1 MFGKKYATIRKL
13 ANRNII
19 EHKFRHALNI
29 IVVMCLTI
37 FISAFEIV
45 SSSTY
50 SNVEEDYLKQ
60 NGNASQIQAFDVPLE
75 SFENFKMD
83 NIEEIGQSVYI
94 GNAVNDEFR
103 NRPSELRY
111 ADSNYA
117 ECMFSLPIQGR
128 MPENKNEIAVDRSVL
143 EDLEKDATLGTD
155 ITIYWL
161 DEDKKEQ
168 SQTFEVVGIWEENSL
183 YTTRNL
189 WVSKDF
195 IKKMN
200 TNIDLAFNLK
210 NGKVNNKTLGEVAE
224 KLQIE
229 EEQVISNWVYE
240 DNVQKQI
247 RLETLVYK
255 IGASFILLCGF
266 LILYNIIAISIA
278 SDRKL
283 YGRIKTLGASPKQV
297 KLSVFYQYFFDVLI
311 GIPLGLAL
319 GYILGSKMV
328 PVVITSLDNDI
339 YVYADVKNF
348 ISTILLILLVVFV
361 SGIRPAYRAC
371 AVDPSDILSE
381 ENNLNFQGKTH
392 RRSPGVPALFE
403 LSLSNLV
410 RYPKRN
416 VIAITLLTVGLVL
429 TSCVYVINHSFDIS
443 KYMAEIALSDI
454 TITEKTLVESWGE
467 YNPKGNTITK
477 EFMEK
482 LEVSGDILEQGVL
495 YSQDISLQT
504 SETAYNNVIQY
515 YEQNKCERLKYMEQD
530 VAWTE
535 GYQSFKQ
542 TGKCTATIFGI
553 DGLLND
559 KITDKN
565 RIIDGTIDKE
575 KFLSGKY
582 MIAQGYSSDSG
593 EYELQPTYN
602 VGDKISLNGKEFEIM
617 AIAEVPYPITEGK
630 TNPGSEFNLTFYVPS
645 SSFLEMY
652 PENTPRK
659 WFLNVEKGK
668 ENEMENILKPYME
681 KGVPIETEKTIEQTY
696 NNATKSATLLQN
708 IVSIMILV
716 IGIVNFANVIIISV
730 TSRKKEFAM
739 MQSIGMTKK
748 QLRLLLMMEGINISI
763 ITLIISYFLSL
774 VTICVGVS
782 AYLQTQWTA
791 TYHFSITPLLVVTPV
806 LIILPIVISL
816 ICFQRIQKIEI
827 IERLQDEDEVGT
839 V

>member
-339 YVYADVKNF
+339 YVYADVKNY

-681 KGVPIETEKTIEQTY
+681 KGVPIETEKTIEQNY

>member
-60 NGNASQIQAFDVPLE
+60 NGNASQIQTFDVPLE

-117 ECMFSLPIQGR
+117 EYMFSLPIQGR

-210 NGKVNNKTLGEVAE
+210 SGKVNNKTLDEVAE

-328 PVVITSLDNDI
+328 PVVITSL
-339 YVYADVKNF
+339 
-348 ISTILLILLVVFV
+348 
-361 SGIRPAYRAC
+361 
-371 AVDPSDILSE
+371 
-381 ENNLNFQGKTH
+381 
-392 RRSPGVPALFE
+392 
-403 LSLSNLV
+403 
-410 RYPKRN
+410 
-416 VIAITLLTVGLVL
+416 
-429 TSCVYVINHSFDIS
+429 
-443 KYMAEIALSDI
+443 
-454 TITEKTLVESWGE
+454 
-467 YNPKGNTITK
+467 
-477 EFMEK
+477 
-482 LEVSGDILEQGVL
+482 
-495 YSQDISLQT
+495 
-504 SETAYNNVIQY
+504 
-515 YEQNKCERLKYMEQD
+515 
-530 VAWTE
+530 
-535 GYQSFKQ
+535 
-542 TGKCTATIFGI
+542 
-553 DGLLND
+553 
-559 KITDKN
+559 
-565 RIIDGTIDKE
+565 
-575 KFLSGKY
+575 
-582 MIAQGYSSDSG
+582 
-593 EYELQPTYN
+593 
-602 VGDKISLNGKEFEIM
+602 
-617 AIAEVPYPITEGK
+617 
-630 TNPGSEFNLTFYVPS
+630 
-645 SSFLEMY
+645 
-652 PENTPRK
+652 
-659 WFLNVEKGK
+659 
-668 ENEMENILKPYME
+668 
-681 KGVPIETEKTIEQTY
+681 
-696 NNATKSATLLQN
+696 
-708 IVSIMILV
+708 SIMVLV

-791 TYHFSITPLLVVTPV
+791 TYHFSITPLLIVTPV

>member
-83 NIEEIGQSVYI
+83 NIEEIGQNVYI
-94 GNAVNDEFR
+94 DNAVNDEFR

-117 ECMFSLPIQGR
+117 EYMFSLPIQGR

-210 NGKVNNKTLGEVAE
+210 SGKVNNKTLDEVAE

-339 YVYADVKNF
+339 HVYADVKNF

-381 ENNLNFQGKTH
+381 ENNLNFRGKTH

-416 VIAITLLTVGLVL
+416 VIAIILLTVGLVL

-482 LEVSGDILEQGVL
+482 LEASGDILEQGVL

-668 ENEMENILKPYME
+668 ENEIENILKPYME
-681 KGVPIETEKTIEQTY
+681 KGVPIETEKTIEQNY

-791 TYHFSITPLLVVTPV
+791 TYHFSITPLLIVTPV

>member
-602 VGDKISLNGKEFEIM
+602 VGDKIYLNGKEFEIM

-681 KGVPIETEKTIEQTY
+681 KGVPIETEKTIEQNY

>member
-361 SGIRPAYRAC
+361 SSIRPAYRAC

-681 KGVPIETEKTIEQTY
+681 KGVPIETEKTIEQNY

>member
-1 MFGKKYATIRKL
+1 
-13 ANRNII
+13 
-19 EHKFRHALNI
+19 
-29 IVVMCLTI
+29 MCLTI

-117 ECMFSLPIQGR
+117 EYMFSLPIQGR

-210 NGKVNNKTLGEVAE
+210 SGKVNNKTLDEVAE

-339 YVYADVKNF
+339 HVYADVKNF

-381 ENNLNFQGKTH
+381 ENNLNFRGKTH

-416 VIAITLLTVGLVL
+416 VIAIILLTVGLVL

-482 LEVSGDILEQGVL
+482 LEASGDILEQGVL

-668 ENEMENILKPYME
+668 ENEIENILKPYME
-681 KGVPIETEKTIEQTY
+681 KGVPIETEKTIEQNY

-791 TYHFSITPLLVVTPV
+791 TYHFSITPLLIVTPV

>member
-454 TITEKTLVESWGE
+454 T
-467 YNPKGNTITK
+467 
-477 EFMEK
+477 
-482 LEVSGDILEQGVL
+482 
-495 YSQDISLQT
+495 DISRI
-504 SETAYNNVIQY
+504 V
-515 YEQNKCERLKYMEQD
+515 
-530 VAWTE
+530 
-535 GYQSFKQ
+535 G
-542 TGKCTATIFGI
+542 GI
-553 DGLLND
+553 
-559 KITDKN
+559 
-565 RIIDGTIDKE
+565 
-575 KFLSGKY
+575 
-582 MIAQGYSSDSG
+582 
-593 EYELQPTYN
+593 
-602 VGDKISLNGKEFEIM
+602 
-617 AIAEVPYPITEGK
+617 
-630 TNPGSEFNLTFYVPS
+630 
-645 SSFLEMY
+645 
-652 PENTPRK
+652 
-659 WFLNVEKGK
+659 
-668 ENEMENILKPYME
+668 
-681 KGVPIETEKTIEQTY
+681 
-696 NNATKSATLLQN
+696 
-708 IVSIMILV
+708 
-716 IGIVNFANVIIISV
+716 
-730 TSRKKEFAM
+730 
-739 MQSIGMTKK
+739 
-748 QLRLLLMMEGINISI
+748 
-763 ITLIISYFLSL
+763 
-774 VTICVGVS
+774 
-782 AYLQTQWTA
+782 
-791 TYHFSITPLLVVTPV
+791 
-806 LIILPIVISL
+806 
-816 ICFQRIQKIEI
+816 
-827 IERLQDEDEVGT
+827 
-839 V
+839 

>member
-1 MFGKKYATIRKL
+1 MIGKKYATIRKL

-681 KGVPIETEKTIEQTY
+681 KGVPIETEKTIEQNY

>member
-559 KITDKN
+559 KITHKN

-681 KGVPIETEKTIEQTY
+681 KGVPIETEKTIEQNY

>member
-60 NGNASQIQAFDVPLE
+60 NGNASQIQTFDVPLE
-75 SFENFKMD
+75 SFENFKMN

-117 ECMFSLPIQGR
+117 EYMFSLPIQGR

-210 NGKVNNKTLGEVAE
+210 SGKVNNKTLDEVAE

-339 YVYADVKNF
+339 HVYADVKNF

-381 ENNLNFQGKTH
+381 ENNLNFRGKTH

-416 VIAITLLTVGLVL
+416 AIAIILLTVGLVL

-482 LEVSGDILEQGVL
+482 LEASGDILEQGVL

-668 ENEMENILKPYME
+668 ENEIENILKPYME
-681 KGVPIETEKTIEQTY
+681 KGVPIETEKTIEQNY

-708 IVSIMILV
+708 IVSIMVLV

-739 MQSIGMTKK
+739 IQSIGMTKK

-791 TYHFSITPLLVVTPV
+791 TYHFSITPLLIVTPV

>member
-1 MFGKKYATIRKL
+1 MFGKKYTTIRKL

-645 SSFLEMY
+645 SSFFEMY

-681 KGVPIETEKTIEQTY
+681 KGVPIETEKTIEQNY

>member
-247 RLETLVYK
+247 RLETLPYK
-255 IGASFILLCGF
+255 IGVAFVLLCGF
-266 LILYNIIAISIA
+266 LILHNILATSIV

-515 YEQNKCERLKYMEQD
+515 YEQNKCERLKYMQQD

-681 KGVPIETEKTIEQTY
+681 KGVPIETEKTIEQNY

>member
-117 ECMFSLPIQGR
+117 EYMFSLPIQGR

-210 NGKVNNKTLGEVAE
+210 SGKVNNKTLDEVAE

-266 LILYNIIAISIA
+266 LILYNIIAVSIA

-339 YVYADVKNF
+339 HVYADVKNF

-381 ENNLNFQGKTH
+381 ENNLNFRGKTH

-416 VIAITLLTVGLVL
+416 VIAIILLTVGLVL

-482 LEVSGDILEQGVL
+482 LEASGDILEQGVL

-668 ENEMENILKPYME
+668 ENEIENILKPYME
-681 KGVPIETEKTIEQTY
+681 KGVPIETEKTIEQNY

-791 TYHFSITPLLVVTPV
+791 TYHFSITPLLIVTPV

>member
-645 SSFLEMY
+645 SSFWEMY

-681 KGVPIETEKTIEQTY
+681 KGVPIETEKTIEQNY

>member
-1 MFGKKYATIRKL
+1 MFGKKYTTIRKL

-617 AIAEVPYPITEGK
+617 A
-630 TNPGSEFNLTFYVPS
+630 FNLTFYVPS

-681 KGVPIETEKTIEQTY
+681 KGVPIETEKTIEQNY

>member
-13 ANRNII
+13 VNRNII

-247 RLETLVYK
+247 RLETLPYK
-255 IGASFILLCGF
+255 IGVAFVLLCGF
-266 LILYNIIAISIA
+266 LILHNILAISIV

-681 KGVPIETEKTIEQTY
+681 KGVPIETEKTIEQNY

>member
-94 GNAVNDEFR
+94 GNAVNDEFG

-681 KGVPIETEKTIEQTY
+681 KGVPIETEKTIEQNY

>member
-504 SETAYNNVIQY
+504 SETAYNVIQY

-645 SSFLEMY
+645 SSFLQMY

-681 KGVPIETEKTIEQTY
+681 KGVPIETEKTIEQNY

>member
-361 SGIRPAYRAC
+361 SGMRPAYRAC

-681 KGVPIETEKTIEQTY
+681 KGVPIETEKTIEQNY

>member
-60 NGNASQIQAFDVPLE
+60 NGNASQIQTFDVPLE

-117 ECMFSLPIQGR
+117 EYMFSLPIQGR

-210 NGKVNNKTLGEVAE
+210 SGKVNNKTLDEVAE

-339 YVYADVKNF
+339 HVYADVKNF

-381 ENNLNFQGKTH
+381 ENNLNFRGKTH

-416 VIAITLLTVGLVL
+416 AIAIILLTVGLVL

-482 LEVSGDILEQGVL
+482 LEASGDILEQGVL

-668 ENEMENILKPYME
+668 ENEIENILKPYME
-681 KGVPIETEKTIEQTY
+681 KGVPIETEKTIEQNY

-708 IVSIMILV
+708 IVSIMVLV

-791 TYHFSITPLLVVTPV
+791 TYHFSITPLLIVTPV

>member
-553 DGLLND
+553 DGL
-559 KITDKN
+559 
-565 RIIDGTIDKE
+565 
-575 KFLSGKY
+575 
-582 MIAQGYSSDSG
+582 
-593 EYELQPTYN
+593 
-602 VGDKISLNGKEFEIM
+602 
-617 AIAEVPYPITEGK
+617 EGA
-630 TNPGSEFNLTFYVPS
+630 LDAVQ
-645 SSFLEMY
+645 
-652 PENTPRK
+652 
-659 WFLNVEKGK
+659 KGK
-668 ENEMENILKPYME
+668 LLTK
-681 KGVPIETEKTIEQTY
+681 TE
-696 NNATKSATLLQN
+696 L
-708 IVSIMILV
+708 
-716 IGIVNFANVIIISV
+716 
-730 TSRKKEFAM
+730 
-739 MQSIGMTKK
+739 
-748 QLRLLLMMEGINISI
+748 
-763 ITLIISYFLSL
+763 
-774 VTICVGVS
+774 
-782 AYLQTQWTA
+782 
-791 TYHFSITPLLVVTPV
+791 
-806 LIILPIVISL
+806 
-816 ICFQRIQKIEI
+816 
-827 IERLQDEDEVGT
+827 
-839 V
+839 

>member
-210 NGKVNNKTLGEVAE
+210 IGKVNNKTLGEVAE

-681 KGVPIETEKTIEQTY
+681 KGVPIETEKTIEQNY

>member
-1 MFGKKYATIRKL
+1 MFGKKYTTIRKL

-348 ISTILLILLVVFV
+348 ISTILLILLVFFV

-681 KGVPIETEKTIEQTY
+681 KGVPIETEKTIEQNY

>member
-117 ECMFSLPIQGR
+117 EYMFSLPIQGR

-210 NGKVNNKTLGEVAE
+210 SGKVNNKTLDEVAE

-339 YVYADVKNF
+339 HVYADVKNF

-381 ENNLNFQGKTH
+381 ENNLNFRGKTH

-416 VIAITLLTVGLVL
+416 VIAIILLTVGLVL
-429 TSCVYVINHSFDIS
+429 TSCVYVINCSFDIS

-482 LEVSGDILEQGVL
+482 LEASGDILEQGVL

-668 ENEMENILKPYME
+668 ENEIENILKPYME
-681 KGVPIETEKTIEQTY
+681 KGVPIETEKTIEQNY

-791 TYHFSITPLLVVTPV
+791 TYHFSITPLLIVTPV

>member
-247 RLETLVYK
+247 RLETLPYK
-255 IGASFILLCGF
+255 IGVAFVLLCGF
-266 LILYNIIAISIA
+266 LILHNILAISIV

-681 KGVPIETEKTIEQTY
+681 KGVPIETEKTIEQNY

-739 MQSIGMTKK
+739 MQSIGMTMK

>member
-117 ECMFSLPIQGR
+117 EYMFSLPIQGR

-210 NGKVNNKTLGEVAE
+210 SGKVNNKTLDEVAE

-339 YVYADVKNF
+339 HVYADVKNF

-381 ENNLNFQGKTH
+381 ENNLNFRGKTH

-416 VIAITLLTVGLVL
+416 VIAIILLTVGLVL

-482 LEVSGDILEQGVL
+482 LEASGDILEQGVL

-668 ENEMENILKPYME
+668 ENEIENILKPYME
-681 KGVPIETEKTIEQTY
+681 KGVPIETEKTIEQNY

-748 QLRLLLMMEGINISI
+748 QLRLLLMMEGITISI

-791 TYHFSITPLLVVTPV
+791 TYHFSITPLLIVTPV

>member
-681 KGVPIETEKTIEQTY
+681 KGVPIETEKTIEQNY

-730 TSRKKEFAM
+730 TSRKNEFAM

>member
-210 NGKVNNKTLGEVAE
+210 NGKVNNKTLGDVAE

-681 KGVPIETEKTIEQTY
+681 KGVPIETEKTIEQNY

>member
-593 EYELQPTYN
+593 EYGLQPTYN

-681 KGVPIETEKTIEQTY
+681 KGVPIETEKTIEQNY

>member
-1 MFGKKYATIRKL
+1 MFGKKYTTIRKL

-311 GIPLGLAL
+311 GIPLGLAF

-681 KGVPIETEKTIEQTY
+681 KGVPIETEKTIEQNY

>member
-504 SETAYNNVIQY
+504 AETAYNNVIQY

-681 KGVPIETEKTIEQTY
+681 KGVPIETEKTIEQNY

>member
-117 ECMFSLPIQGR
+117 EYMFSLPIQGR

-210 NGKVNNKTLGEVAE
+210 SGKVNNKTLDEVAE

-339 YVYADVKNF
+339 HVYADVKNF

-381 ENNLNFQGKTH
+381 ENNLNFRGKTH

-416 VIAITLLTVGLVL
+416 VIAIILLTVGLVL

-482 LEVSGDILEQGVL
+482 LEASGGILEQGVL

-559 KITDKN
+559 KITEKN

-668 ENEMENILKPYME
+668 ENEIENILKPYME
-681 KGVPIETEKTIEQTY
+681 KGVPIETEKTIEQNY

-791 TYHFSITPLLVVTPV
+791 TYHFSITPLLIVTPV

>member
-515 YEQNKCERLKYMEQD
+515 YEQNKCERLKFMEQD

-681 KGVPIETEKTIEQTY
+681 KGVPIETEKTIEQNY

-716 IGIVNFANVIIISV
+716 IGIVNYANVIIISV

>member
-117 ECMFSLPIQGR
+117 EYMFSLPIQGR

-210 NGKVNNKTLGEVAE
+210 SGKVNNKTLDEVAE

-381 ENNLNFQGKTH
+381 ENNLNFRGKTH

-416 VIAITLLTVGLVL
+416 VIAIILLTVGLVL

-668 ENEMENILKPYME
+668 ENEIENILKPYME
-681 KGVPIETEKTIEQTY
+681 KGVPIETEKTIEQNY

-791 TYHFSITPLLVVTPV
+791 TYHFSITPLLIVTPV

>member
-668 ENEMENILKPYME
+668 ENEIENILKPYME
-681 KGVPIETEKTIEQTY
+681 KGVPIETEKTIEQNY

>member
-60 NGNASQIQAFDVPLE
+60 NGNASQIQALDVPLE

-247 RLETLVYK
+247 RLETLPYK
-255 IGASFILLCGF
+255 IGVAFVLLCGF
-266 LILYNIIAISIA
+266 LILHNILAISIV

-504 SETAYNNVIQY
+504 SETAYDNVIQY

-681 KGVPIETEKTIEQTY
+681 KGVPIETEKTIEQNY